1 MPNHTHRS
9 GTLKIFGGSS
19 HPELTKLIARKIGAR
34 MGEVVLGKFEN
45 KETQV
50 RCRHRR
56 PTLFGLL
63 S

>member
-1 MPNHTHRS
+1 MPNHMHRS

-34 MGEVVLGKFEN
+34 VGEVVLGKFEN

-50 RCRHRR
+50 REKCIM
-56 PTLFGLL
+56 TYIFED
-63 S
+63 